1 MEMKPNIETSSST
14 ECIALMPINLYE
26 TKLSIKQK
34 LCQITKRAVDILAGL
49 VGTIILIPLT
59 ISIYI
64 AHKITKDEGPIF
76 YNQYRIGK
84 NGKPFKMY
92 KYRTMVM
99 NADEE
104 LEKYLSENEDMRE
117 EYNTYKK
124 LKNDPRTTK
133 LGKFLRRSSLDE
145 MAQLVNV
152 LKGEM
157 SLVRKQTIFIKR
169 KRRYGKLLYTHN

>member
-59 ISIYI
+59 IAIYI

-84 NGKPFKMY
+84 
-92 KYRTMVM
+92 R
-99 NADEE
+99 
-104 LEKYLSENEDMRE
+104 SENPS
-117 EYNTYKK
+117 K
-124 LKNDPRTTK
+124 
-133 LGKFLRRSSLDE
+133 
-145 MAQLVNV
+145 
-152 LKGEM
+152 
-157 SLVRKQTIFIKR
+157 
-169 KRRYGKLLYTHN
+169 